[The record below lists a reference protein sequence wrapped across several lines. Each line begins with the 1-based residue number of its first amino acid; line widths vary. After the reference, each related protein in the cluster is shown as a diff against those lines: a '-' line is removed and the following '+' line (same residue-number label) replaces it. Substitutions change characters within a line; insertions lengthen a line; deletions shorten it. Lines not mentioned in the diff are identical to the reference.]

1 MKECQK
7 LSDTIGI
14 IVAIEEEKQAF
25 LEVFGEPDII
35 YDDMPSYEVSTWL
48 NMGHCRIYLLCSGYG
63 EIAAAAATQY
73 LIDEYRV
80 DCIINYGSAGG
91 LCEDYSA
98 HKVGFVKKIVHYG
111 FDLSVGEYPVGRY
124 PNQESLFI
132 SPREEALP
140 WKDLDAPLVFT
151 CASADKFVGPGE
163 PKRKLRKEFWADVC
177 DMESAGIVI
186 TCNRN
191 RIPCSFIKAVSDGVN
206 EGGGAFE
213 QNVTSAAKVCV
224 EIIAH
229 YIL

>member
-1 MKECQK
+1 MKECPK
-7 LSDTIGI
+7 LSGTIGI
-14 IVAIEEEKQAF
+14 IVAIEKEKQAF
-25 LEVFGEPDII
+25 LEKFGEPDII
-35 YDDMPSYEVSTWL
+35 YDDASGYEVCTWL
-48 NMGHCRIYLLCSGYG
+48 DKGHCRIYLLLSGYG

-80 DCIINYGSAGG
+80 DCIINYGTVWG
-91 LCEDYSA
+91 LCEDYSVQ
-98 HKVGFVKKIVHYG
+98 KVGFIKKIVHYG
-111 FDLSVGEYPVGRY
+111 FDLSAGEYPVGRY

-132 SPREEALP
+132 SPREEALSQES
-140 WKDLDAPLVFT
+140 LGGLLEFT

-163 PKRKLRKEFWADVC
+163 PKRRLRKEFWADIC

-206 EGGGAFE
+206 EGGEAFE
-213 QNVTSAAKVCV
+213 QNVTSAAKACV
-224 EIIAH
+224 EVIAR

>member
-1 MKECQK
+1 MKESQK
-7 LSDTIGI
+7 LSGTIGI

-25 LEVFGEPDII
+25 LEVFGNPDII
-35 YDDMPSYEVSTWL
+35 YDDAPSYEISTWL
-48 NMGHCRIYLLCSGYG
+48 NMGRCRIYLLCSGYG

-80 DCIINYGSAGG
+80 DCIINYGAVGG

-98 HKVGFVKKIVHYG
+98 QKVGFVKKIVHYG
-111 FDLSVGEYPVGRY
+111 FDLSAGGYPVGRY

-132 SPREEALP
+132 FPKEEALSRES
-140 WKDLDAPLVFT
+140 LGGLLEFT

-163 PKRKLRKEFWADVC
+163 PKRELRKEFWADIC
-177 DMESAGIVI
+177 EMESAGIVI

-191 RIPCSFIKAVSDGVN
+191 HVPCSFIKAVSDGVD
-206 EGGGAFE
+206 EGGEAFE

-224 EIIAH
+224 EVIARF
-229 YIL
+229 IL